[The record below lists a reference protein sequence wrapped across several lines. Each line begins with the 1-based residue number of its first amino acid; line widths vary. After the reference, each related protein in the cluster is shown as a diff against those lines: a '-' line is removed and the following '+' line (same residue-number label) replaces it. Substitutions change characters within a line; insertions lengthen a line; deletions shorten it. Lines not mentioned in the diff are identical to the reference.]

1 MFTLF
6 LNKSTRSTVTTVLL
20 LNKDL
25 TTSSSYHCV
34 KFDQGVGMRF
44 TISREK
50 LQEGLAAVGPSIPA
64 KTTLPVLANILL
76 ETTERGIRLSGT
88 DLDIAVSTEVS
99 ADVETPGAITIPAK
113 KLSEIARE
121 LPPAPVKI
129 AAMGE
134 QRITLECGRSKFK
147 LLGLPRDEFPTF
159 PQVRF
164 QESWRVRSGDLQKL
178 ISHTAF
184 AVSTEESRPILNGVL
199 WELRPERMRMVA
211 TNGHRLARMDLPI
224 SSAAAPGG
232 DLIVPPKALEQVRR
246 LFPAEEE
253 LEIAQG
259 DNHLG
264 FRSPFTAVFTRLIE
278 GPYPNYEQ
286 VIPRDND
293 RIAISDKVALVSA
306 LKRMSVIASDQ
317 THRIRLSFN
326 SGLLRFSVQ
335 TPDLGEA
342 QDELPIRFTGDQI
355 DIGFNANYLLE
366 ILRYIPTEEVRLTL
380 KAPERAATVEP
391 EGWSDPASYLCLVM
405 PLRLMD

>member
-1 MFTLF
+1 M
-6 LNKSTRSTVTTVLL
+6 K
-20 LNKDL
+20 
-25 TTSSSYHCV
+25 
-34 KFDQGVGMRF
+34 F

-50 LQEGLAAVGPSIPA
+50 LQEGLQAVTAAVPA
-64 KTTLPVLANILL
+64 KTTLPVLANLL
-76 ETTERGIRLSGT
+76 VETTERGIRFSAT

-121 LPPAPVKI
+121 LPPSPVKI
-129 AAMGE
+129 SASGE
-134 QRITLECGRSKFK
+134 QRVTLECGRSKFK

-159 PQVRF
+159 PSVRF
-164 QESWRVRSGDLQKL
+164 NESWRVKSGELQKL

-199 WELRPERMRMVA
+199 WELREERMRMVA
-211 TNGHRLARMDLPI
+211 TNGHRLAKMELPVDG
-224 SSAAAPGG
+224 STAPPG
-232 DLIVPPKALEQVRR
+232 DLIVPPKALEQIRR

-253 LEIAQG
+253 LEIARG

-264 FRSPFTAVFTRLIE
+264 FRSPFTSVFTRLVE

-286 VIPRDND
+286 VIPKDND
-293 RIAISDKVALVSA
+293 RYALADKAALTQA

-326 SGLLRFSVQ
+326 TGMLKFSVT

-342 QDELPIRFTGDQI
+342 SDELPVNYTGDQL
-355 DIGFNANYLLE
+355 DIGFNATYLLE
-366 ILRYIPTEEVRLTL
+366 ILRYMPTEQVRLTF
-380 KAPERAATVEP
+380 KAPERAATIEP
-391 EGWSDPASYLCLVM
+391 EGWDDPAKYLCLVM

>member
-1 MFTLF
+1 
-6 LNKSTRSTVTTVLL
+6 
-20 LNKDL
+20 
-25 TTSSSYHCV
+25 
-34 KFDQGVGMRF
+34 MRF

-50 LQEGLAAVGPSIPA
+50 LQEGLTAVAASIPA
-64 KTTLPVLANILL
+64 KTTLPVLANILV
-76 ETTERGIRLSGT
+76 ETTERGIRSSDL
-88 DLDIAVSTEVS
+88 DLDIAVSNEVS

-129 AAMGE
+129 GAVGE

-147 LLGLPRDEFPTF
+147 LLGLPPDEFRPF

-164 QESWRVRSGDLQKL
+164 QDSWRVRSGDLQKL
-178 ISHTAF
+178 ISHTSF

-199 WELRPERMRMVA
+199 WELRPDRMRMVA
-211 TNGHRLARMDLPI
+211 TNGHRLTRMDLPVV
-224 SSAAAPGG
+224 SANSPSG
-232 DLIVPPKALEQVRR
+232 DLIVPPKALDQVRR

-264 FRSPFTAVFTRLIE
+264 FRSPFTSVFTRLIE

-293 RIAISDKVALVSA
+293 RVAISDKVALISA

-326 SGLLRFSVQ
+326 AALLRFSVQ

-342 QDELPIRFTGDQI
+342 QDELPIQFTGDPL

-366 ILRYIPTEEVRLTL
+366 ILRYIPTDEVRITL
-380 KAPERAATVEP
+380 KAPERAVTVEP
-391 EGWSDPASYLCLVM
+391 EAWSDPASYLCLVM